1 MNPDNEF
8 MKLLKHAVEESLPL
22 EIMYQGHN
30 RIVVPTLL
38 GETASGRIV
47 LHALQVAG
55 SSKEG
60 PVITPSWKF
69 LYCDQMASANLLVPS
84 IPMQMKKSE
93 GEYKCPGFITKILA
107 MGKI

>member
-1 MNPDNEF
+1 MNPDNDF
-8 MKLLKHAVEESLPL
+8 TKLLKHAVEESRPL

-30 RIVVPTLL
+30 RVVYPTLL

-60 PVITPSWKF
+60 PVVTPSWKF

-84 IPMQMKKSE
+84 FPVEFKKSE
-93 GEYKCPGFITKILA
+93 GEYKRPGFIVKTLA